1 MFSALFSLSKMN
13 GIRVITMTIE
23 FTLNGRKETVTV
35 QASERLLDVLR
46 DTFGLTGTKESCGQ
60 GECGACTILCD
71 GDAVHACL
79 MPAFQAAGRD
89 IVTIE
94 GLEQNGELDRLQQAF
109 LDAGAIQCG
118 YCTPGMIMATKALL
132 LKNPSPTVAEIRE
145 AMAGN
150 LCRCTGYKKIEEAV
164 QLAAEQGGLVSC

>member
-1 MFSALFSLSKMN
+1 
-13 GIRVITMTIE
+13 VITVTIE
-23 FTLNGRKETVTV
+23 FKLNGISVTAKV
-35 QASERLLDVLR
+35 EPSDRLLDILR
-46 DTFGLTGTKESCGQ
+46 DTFNLTGTKESCGQ

-79 MPAFQAAGRD
+79 MLAFQANGCD

-94 GLEQNGELDRLQQAF
+94 GLEKDGELDIIQQAY

-118 YCTPGMIMATKALL
+118 YCTPGMIMATKGLL
-132 LKNPSPTVAEIRE
+132 LNCPNPTIDQVRE
-145 AMAGN
+145 ALSGN

-164 QLAAEQGGLVSC
+164 LLAAKRRGDIV